1 MKLPEFSK
9 SFEYENNFVLSCD
22 SARIGKTIA
31 QYELYK
37 MSSDLPGAIVECGVF
52 KGISLCRFAMFRD
65 LFGSRFS
72 KKIIG
77 FDIFGKFPKTNFADD
92 KKSRK
97 KFIVEAGLEG
107 ISKEQLLE
115 VLKHKNADSFVELV
129 KGDITKT
136 VPKYVKEHPE
146 LRISLLNI
154 DVDIYEPA
162 VTILKHLY
170 PRVVPGGIILLDDYG
185 VFAGETKAV
194 EEYFAS
200 QKIEIKKFPYSMTP
214 SYIIKPRD
222 YKKK

>member
-1 MKLPEFSK
+1 MKLPEFTK
-9 SFEYENNFVLSCD
+9 SFEYENNFFLSCD

-37 MSSDLPGAIVECGVF
+37 MSSELPGAIVECGVF
-52 KGISLCRFAMFRD
+52 KGISLCRFAMFRE
-65 LFGSRFS
+65 LIGNRFS

-77 FDIFGKFPKTNFADD
+77 FDVFGKFPKTNFSDD

-115 VLKHKNADSFVELV
+115 VLKHKNVDSFIELV

-162 VTILKHLY
+162 VTVLTHLY

-214 SYIIKPRD
+214 SFIIKPKD
-222 YKKK
+222 NKKK